1 MMDRRAFLGTLG
13 FLAAPRATEGQPAVQ
28 VHRIGFLPAGASAAH
43 RQRREGLREL
53 GYVDGKSIIITALW
67 PKTTSELPE
76 AAASLAK
83 QDVKLIVAPS
93 SLAVAALKRV
103 TNTIPIVFA
112 TVADPVGSGFVP
124 NLARPGGN
132 ITGLS
137 QLNIELSGKRV
148 ELLRE
153 AFPARKAVILL
164 FSHDTIPDGAPK
176 PRPFLTTD
184 TTTRNILR
192 ETERRAEAL
201 GIELRLLKVARV
213 DELAAALAGLD
224 ARRDGGL
231 ILLPTPEALGHAST
245 LADLTLKQK
254 IPTIGAARNFA
265 DSGGLMAY
273 GADLD
278 DQLRR
283 AATYVDRILKGARP
297 GDLPVQQASRFHLVI
312 NMKTAKALGLTIPP
326 SLLARADQVIE

>member
-1 MMDRRAFLGTLG
+1 MDRRAFLGTLA
-13 FLAAPRATEGQPAVQ
+13 FLAAPRATEGQPPVQ

-43 RQRREGLREL
+43 RQQLDALREGLREL
-53 GYVDGKSIIITALW
+53 GYVDGKTIIITAVW

-76 AAASLAK
+76 LAASLAK
-83 QDVKLIVAPS
+83 QDVKLIVAPAS
-93 SLAVAALKRV
+93 PAVAALKRV

-112 TVADPVGSGFVP
+112 TAADPVGSGFVA

-164 FSHDTIPDGAPK
+164 FSHDESVT
-176 PRPFLTTD
+176 TTD
-184 TTTRNILR
+184 TTRNILR
-192 ETERRAEAL
+192 ETERRGEAL

-213 DELAAALAGLD
+213 EELAAALVGLD

-231 ILLPTPEALGHAST
+231 ILLPTADVLAYAST

-254 IPTIGAARNFA
+254 IPAIAAARNFA

-273 GADLD
+273 GVDLD
-278 DQLRR
+278 DQMRR

-312 NMKTAKALGLTIPP
+312 NLKTAKALGLTIPP
-326 SLLARADQVIE
+326 SLLQRADQVIE

>member
-1 MMDRRAFLGTLG
+1 MMDRRAFLGTLA
-13 FLAAPRATEGQPAVQ
+13 LIAAPPATEAQPPVQ

-43 RQRREGLREL
+43 RQQLEALREGLREL
-53 GYVDGKSIIITALW
+53 GYVEGKTILITAVW
-67 PKTTSELPE
+67 PRSSIELPE
-76 AAASLAK
+76 LAAALAK
-83 QDVKLIVAPS
+83 QDVKVIVAPATP
-93 SLAVAALKRV
+93 AVAALKRV

-112 TVADPVGSGFVP
+112 TAADPVGSGFVA
-124 NLARPGGN
+124 NLAHPGGN

-153 AFPARKAVILL
+153 AFPARKAVILW
-164 FSHDTIPDGAPK
+164 FDDAPA
-176 PRPFLTTD
+176 TD
-184 TTTRNILR
+184 TSTNILR
-192 ETERRAEAL
+192 ETQRRGEAL
-201 GIELRLLKVARV
+201 GIELRLLKAARV
-213 DELAAALAGLD
+213 EELAAVLAGLD
-224 ARRDGGL
+224 ARRDGGM
-231 ILLPTPEALGHAST
+231 ILLPTSLALAEASA

-265 DSGGLMAY
+265 DRGGLMAY
-273 GADLD
+273 GVDLD

-312 NMKTAKALGLTIPP
+312 NLKTAKALGLAIPP
-326 SLLARADQVIE
+326 ALLQRADQVIE